1 MLITTEQQ
9 LIKAYYNDE
18 NTTKTINNVIEDV
31 KTLINNTL
39 TSDEIKTKIKLDYN
53 NITDWSI

>member
-1 MLITTEQQ
+1 MTITTEQE

-31 KTLINNTL
+31 KTLINNKAFGL
-39 TSDEIKTKIKLDYN
+39 HHQQV
-53 NITDWSI
+53 

>member
-1 MLITTEQQ
+1 MSITTEQQ

-31 KTLINNTL
+31 KTLINNRL
-39 TSDEIKTKIKLDYN
+39 TSDEIKTKIKSDYN

>member
-1 MLITTEQQ
+1 MTITTEQE

-31 KTLINNTL
+31 KTLINNRL
-39 TSDEIKTKIKLDYN
+39 TSDEIKTKIKSDYN

>member
-1 MLITTEQQ
+1 MTITTEQE

-39 TSDEIKTKIKLDYN
+39 TSDEIKTKIKSDYN